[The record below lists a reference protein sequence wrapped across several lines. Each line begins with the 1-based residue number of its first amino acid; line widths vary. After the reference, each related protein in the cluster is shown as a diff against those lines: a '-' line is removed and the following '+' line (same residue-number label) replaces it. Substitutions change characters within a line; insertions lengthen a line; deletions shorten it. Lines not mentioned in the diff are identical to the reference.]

1 MTSTIFP
8 FHTTSP
14 GTSRKRSS
22 SCSRF
27 CTWASKTFIWARHFP
42 VSCLPT
48 SSRCWLTALQLRV
61 SPTWTTISSCS
72 CRRSSPDWGAQSR
85 RDAFFIPFLALR
97 TAGRNF
103 TADRRSL
110 GLSRLCRQAPGR
122 ISHIWRSAGAFRRA
136 RASRCRQPD
145 GRLRDRG
152 RRDAPRR
159 RVVLGWARPHPGADG
174 CLCGPDGG
182 TGGAVLHP
190 GSASVGHDRLSEY
203 GGCPRCRQRRNLRL
217 VGKVAPASKG
227 GSVTGLV
234 GAAGGLGGFL
244 PPLVRGYIHGKTGP
258 YGWD

>member
-1 MTSTIFP
+1 
-8 FHTTSP
+8 
-14 GTSRKRSS
+14 
-22 SCSRF
+22 
-27 CTWASKTFIWARHFP
+27 
-42 VSCLPT
+42 
-48 SSRCWLTALQLRV
+48 TALQLRV
-61 SPTWTTISSCS
+61 APTWTTISSCS

-122 ISHIWRSAGAFRRA
+122 ISHIWRSPGAFRRA

-244 PPLVRGYIHGKTGP
+244 PPLVMGYIYGRTGS
-258 YGWD
+258 YGWGLALLALVAAGTMVFTMTVVRSAALARAREAGRLPNTRTRRTPKQGASPGV